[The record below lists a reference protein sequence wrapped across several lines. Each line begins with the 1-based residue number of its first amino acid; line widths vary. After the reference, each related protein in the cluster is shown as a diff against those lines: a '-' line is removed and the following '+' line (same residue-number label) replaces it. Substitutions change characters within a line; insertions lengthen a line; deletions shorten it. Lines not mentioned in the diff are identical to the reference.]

1 LTSASMSRRGSREE
15 PRQHGS
21 RSESDED
28 LYDDSRDE
36 LANTPHGNSRQR
48 TLSRPRTP
56 NPDPRTIYPDSL
68 RDIGSPGRIRQIVEE
83 LTPDLTIGKFT
94 QQQHQREL
102 TGRGST
108 SKATER
114 RRTPSRSTPKP
125 TTPGDDE
132 RNDERGRT
140 TTEYDNGDP
149 SLKFITI
156 TSETSG
162 GNMHLQKDQKLKG
175 QENYSMWKPRM
186 LNLATANGLDRYFSN
201 KYKKPPEA
209 DEFDKKAT
217 ERAMKLWNAWRQG
230 DAKAKILITNNVSGS
245 SEEHTTG
252 KETALDIWNALQ
264 T

>member
-1 LTSASMSRRGSREE
+1 MSRRGSREE
-15 PRQHGS
+15 PRQHNS

-36 LANTPHGNSRQR
+36 LANTPYGNGRQR

-94 QQQHQREL
+94 QQQYQREL
-102 TGRGST
+102 IGRRNT

-125 TTPGDDE
+125 IIPGDDKH
-132 RNDERGRT
+132 NDERGRT
-140 TTEYDNGDP
+140 TTEYDDGDP

-162 GNMHLQKDQKLKG
+162 SNMHL
-175 QENYSMWKPRM
+175 
-186 LNLATANGLDRYFSN
+186 
-201 KYKKPPEA
+201 
-209 DEFDKKAT
+209 
-217 ERAMKLWNAWRQG
+217 
-230 DAKAKILITNNVSGS
+230 
-245 SEEHTTG
+245 
-252 KETALDIWNALQ
+252 
-264 T
+264 